1 MVRLSPTRQ
10 HCSDDN
16 TIIFLGHIKTYDQL
30 SEKISKFHDKLE
42 GSTLPQ
48 IQRGPIEIINKLKP
62 FGNSI
67 RMMNFHLKNVYTF
80 FRIPEPWSS

>member
-10 HCSDDN
+10 HHSDDN
-16 TIIFLGHIKTYDQL
+16 AIIFLGRIKTYDQL
-30 SEKISKFHDKLE
+30 SEKINKFHDKLE

-48 IQRGPIEIINKLKP
+48 IRRGLIEIINKLKP

-67 RMMNFHLKNVYTF
+67 RMMSFHLKNLYTF
-80 FRIPEPWSS
+80 FIIPELWSS